1 MALPIMATPTYNLTV
16 PSTGVN
22 VKYRPFLVKEEK
34 ALLIA
39 QQSEDLNVMVD
50 TLKGVIRSCVTDKI
64 DVDRLAIF
72 DIEYIFTQIRSK
84 SVGEVVELLFP
95 CDVDHGEDNAK
106 AKVKISIDISKLE
119 VEKPEGHTTKITLF
133 NDVGVVMKYPSMKTL
148 AALEELDSE
157 NIDAIFGVI
166 ADCVDIIYQGD
177 ELHYAAEQSKEDI
190 LQFLGNLTSDQFK
203 NLQTFFTTMPK
214 IKKVVEYDCPVCGKH
229 HTAALEGMQSFF

>member
-22 VKYRPFLVKEEK
+22 VKFRPFLVKEEK

-50 TLKGVIRSCVTDKI
+50 SLKSVIKGCVLDKI
-64 DVDRLAIF
+64 DVDKLAMF
-72 DIEYIFTQIRSK
+72 DIEYIFTQIRAK
-84 SVGEVVELLFP
+84 SVGEVIELLFP
-95 CDVDHGEDNAK
+95 CDIDHGEDNDK

-119 VEKPEGHTTKITLF
+119 VEIPSEHTSKITLF
-133 NDVGVVMKYPSMKTL
+133 EDVGVVMKYPSMKVL
-148 AALEELDSE
+148 AKLEELDSE
-157 NIDAIFGVI
+157 NIDAIFDVI
-166 ADCVDIIYQGD
+166 ADCIEIIYQGD
-177 ELHYAAEQSKEDI
+177 DLHYASEQSKEDI

-203 NLQTFFTTMPK
+203 NIQTFFTTMPK
-214 IKKVVEYDCPVCGKH
+214 IRKVVEYDCPICGKH

>member
-39 QQSEDLNVMVD
+39 QQSEDINVMVD

-64 DVDRLAIF
+64 DVERLAIF
-72 DIEYIFTQIRSK
+72 DIEYIFTQIRAK

-95 CDVDHGEDNAK
+95 CDEDHGEDNAK

-148 AALEELDSE
+148 AALEQLDTE
-157 NIDAIFGVI
+157 NIDAIFDVI
-166 ADCVDIIYQGD
+166 AECVDIIYQGD

-203 NLQTFFTTMPK
+203 NLQAFFTTMPK